1 MWNYRGAKSWPHGKG
16 TEGLSNFHQMIKP
29 VDMVADA
36 ILDCTRRGQLVLD
49 PFLGNGTTLVA
60 SEDTG
65 RTCYGMELDP
75 KHVDTAL
82 RRWRKFTG
90 QNILEESTGRSFDD
104 IEEERNR

>member
-1 MWNYRGAKSWPHGKG
+1 MKSRCHGNG
-16 TEGLSNFHQMIKP
+16 TEGLSNFHQTIKP

-49 PFLGNGTTLVA
+49 PFLGNGATLLA
-60 SEDTG
+60 AEGTD

-75 KHVDTAL
+75 KHVDTTL

-90 QNILEESTGRSFDD
+90 QNILEESTGRFFDD
-104 IEEERNR
+104 IEQERNR